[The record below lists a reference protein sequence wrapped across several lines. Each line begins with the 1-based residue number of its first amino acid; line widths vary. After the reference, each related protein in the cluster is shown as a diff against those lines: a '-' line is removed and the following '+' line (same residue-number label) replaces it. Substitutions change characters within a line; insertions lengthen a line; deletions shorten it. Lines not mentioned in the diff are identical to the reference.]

1 MGQGCAHG
9 GSPNPAYAS
18 TTKAGT
24 WPADP
29 KLLPREVP
37 QSPGLGSTERRCSH
51 MDEAGRSA
59 HSLDLSM
66 RAVGQP
72 EHVGATHITAVGA
85 AKTPSRDERWHWL
98 PTRRRHRGA
107 RRGGRAAARLLAA
120 VAVAAHTDGAW
131 SAPVRRSLQEDER
144 QEWQGCA
151 PSLPPHRLVVAA
163 AISNSRAARAAC
175 IRSRGRSTT
184 SSSRCALPSPP
195 LPPHSPTHPD
205 SKDIGVANRRCSA

>member
-1 MGQGCAHG
+1 
-9 GSPNPAYAS
+9 
-18 TTKAGT
+18 
-24 WPADP
+24 
-29 KLLPREVP
+29 
-37 QSPGLGSTERRCSH
+37 

-85 AKTPSRDERWHWL
+85 AKTPSGDERGL
-98 PTRRRHRGA
+98 STRRRHRGA
-107 RRGGRAAARLLAA
+107 WRGGRAAARLLAA

-163 AISNSRAARAAC
+163 QRH
-175 IRSRGRSTT
+175 
-184 SSSRCALPSPP
+184 L
-195 LPPHSPTHPD
+195 
-205 SKDIGVANRRCSA
+205 